1 MPGEAEKY
9 RFAAKAA
16 RNMANKA
23 ADPQLRAKW
32 LEHAAKWER
41 MAEEAERSSND
52 DEKD

>member
-1 MPGEAEKY
+1 MPGEADKY

-32 LEHAAKWER
+32 LEHAAKWDR
-41 MAEEAERSSND
+41 MAEEAERSSKS
-52 DEKD
+52 DER